1 VGPTGVASALGSITH
16 DLGSMLEGLDGVE
29 QVLEVSKPY
38 KLASRE
44 FHPEDTMVRVPSPGG
59 TILIG
64 GREVVMMAGPCT
76 VESEEQLLAAARA
89 ARDQGSN
96 DGEVTDNAVKKLLA
110 HFRTLN
116 ADRAPALIVEPAIWF
131 FEPDSHVHKMNFDW
145 LQTSID
151 NLLQVVN
158 AVESSTAKR
167 SLPNGFVEP
176 FGRDR
181 AIRAF
186 LDIDGCWNGVDGS
199 KFFR

>member
-1 VGPTGVASALGSITH
+1 MIE
-16 DLGSMLEGLDGVE
+16 EGWKHSHLKCLDI
-29 QVLEVSKPY
+29 
-38 KLASRE
+38 
-44 FHPEDTMVRVPSPGG
+44 M
-59 TILIG
+59 
-64 GREVVMMAGPCT
+64 
-76 VESEEQLLAAARA
+76 AAARA

-131 FEPDSHVHKMNFDW
+131 FDPDSHVHKMNFDW